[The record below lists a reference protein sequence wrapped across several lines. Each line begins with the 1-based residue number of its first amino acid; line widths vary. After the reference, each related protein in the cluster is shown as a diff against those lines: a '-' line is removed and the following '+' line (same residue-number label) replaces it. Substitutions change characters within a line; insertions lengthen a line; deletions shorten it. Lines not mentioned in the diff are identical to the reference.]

1 MCGIAGSCQRK
12 KTEKL
17 VKKQSHR
24 GQNTETTETGDFAL
38 GNVLHSVVGN
48 VKQPVQDQGILTANC
63 EIYNWKKLAKNHKF
77 KVENDAELLLR
88 LLDKEGKKALKQL
101 DGIYAFAY
109 RKDNKIILGRDK
121 LGVNPMWY
129 VDDEKEFAFASEKQ
143 ALEDSGCE
151 NIRELHPRK
160 ILTYNVKK
168 KTISF
173 ENREFF
179 DIDVKEDTD
188 IDREAEKIK
197 DLFLDAV
204 EKRIPDGEVGLLLS
218 GGVDSTMVAAALQ
231 ELEKDFT
238 AYTAGIQHG
247 NVDKPRDVQQA
258 KKAAEKMNIEL
269 KVQEV
274 TLEDVEETLP
284 KLSNWLSTTNTV
296 KLGVALPIHFSLN
309 QSGDEKVCFSGF
321 GSEQLYAG
329 YTRQQGYLNKECLSD
344 LRGIFHNDLYRDNVI
359 SFRNSR
365 ELRIP
370 FLDQDL
376 VEHALTIPED
386 MKRNGEYKKL
396 VLRKAAEKLGVPESI
411 AWRKKV
417 AAQYGSNFD
426 KAINKLTEKS
436 SYSHKQSYLNQYRE
450 RENKKLVGLTSG
462 GKDSNAALLRMQRR
476 NNKLECL
483 LTLRSKNKDSYMFD
497 SKKEEKDLEWQ
508 ADKMDIPLRKQET
521 KGKKEKELEDLK
533 KGLEQVKE
541 EFKVEGV
548 VSGAIESTYQRDRV
562 DRVAEKVGLK
572 VYTPLWQF
580 NRKQYMHWLIREG
593 FKVKITDVA
602 ARGLDESWIGRVL
615 DEESVEELID
625 LADKYRFHPAGEGG
639 EYETKV
645 VGFPEELTV

>member
-1 MCGIAGSCQRK
+1 MCGIAGSCQQEKTK
-12 KTEKL
+12 KLIE
-17 VKKQSHR
+17 KQSHR
-24 GQNTETTETGDFAL
+24 GQSKETLEAENFTL
-38 GNVLHSVVGN
+38 GNVLHSVVGH
-48 VKQPVQDQGILTANC
+48 VKQPVQGQGTLTANC
-63 EIYNWKKLAKNHKF
+63 EIYNWKELAENHGF
-77 KVENDAELLLR
+77 DVENDAELLLK

-109 RKDNKIILGRDK
+109 QKSDKIILGRDK
-121 LGVNPMWY
+121 LGVNPIWY
-129 VDDEKEFAFASEKQ
+129 VDNENEFAFASEKQ
-143 ALEDSGCE
+143 ALEKSGYE
-151 NIRELHPRK
+151 DIRELHPRK
-160 ILTYNVKK
+160 ILTYNLEEE
-168 KTISF
+168 TISF
-173 ENREFF
+173 ETREFL
-179 DIDVKEDTD
+179 DIDVNKNTD
-188 IDREAEKIK
+188 IDKEAEKIK

-204 EKRIPDGEVGLLLS
+204 KKRIPEGEVGLLLS

-231 ELEKDFT
+231 ELGKSFT
-238 AYTAGIQHG
+238 AYTAGIQYG

-258 KKAAEKMNIEL
+258 EKVAEKMDIEL

-274 TLEDVEETLP
+274 TLEDVEKALP

-296 KLGVALPIHFSLN
+296 KLGVALPIHFSLD
-309 QSGDEKVCFSGF
+309 QGGDEKVCFTGF

-359 SFRNSR
+359 CFRNSR

-386 MKRNGEYKKL
+386 MKRNEEYKKL
-396 VLRKAAEKLGVPESI
+396 VLRKAAEKIGVPKSI

-426 KAINKLTEKS
+426 KALNKLTEKS
-436 SYSHKQSYLNQYRE
+436 GYSHKQGYLNQYRE
-450 RENKKLVGLTSG
+450 VENKKLVGLTSG

-508 ADKMDIPLRKQET
+508 ADRMDIPLRKQNT
-521 KGKKEKELEDLK
+521 KGKKEEELKDLER
-533 KGLEQVKE
+533 GLEQVKRK
-541 EFKVEGV
+541 FDVDGV

-593 FKVKITDVA
+593 FEVKITDVA
-602 ARGLDESWIGRVL
+602 ARGLDESWIGKVL
-615 DEESVEELID
+615 DEESIEELID

-645 VGFPEELTV
+645 VGFPEELKT